1 MLQTKQKLQMLI
13 MKEMKTGETK
23 TGHVCI
29 II

>member
-1 MLQTKQKLQMLI
+1 MLI